1 MKNFI
6 IRTLSG
12 FAFTVLVIGAILYG
26 PIAFAVVFGAI
37 MLIAVNEFLNITVLP
52 AKGRSIS
59 VAKVFTMV
67 AAAMLFANM
76 MCVTAYGMDPLN
88 LLFAVLPIIGIFISN
103 MYVKQYN
110 VHERETVGGEERRIP
125 NGYEM
130 FPFYI
135 TSLVYIALPFSL
147 MPLVL
152 YDKTGIY
159 DGNLLLSMLILLW
172 CTDVGAYLLG
182 STLGQMNNH
191 RLFLSI
197 SPKKSWEGFFGGW
210 VISVLAAVG
219 VFILRFE
226 VDNAYGEGLFYSLYI
241 FLPTAIVLAPL
252 SVVGDLLASL
262 IKRKCGIK
270 DFGNIMPGHGGV
282 MDRFDSVLFI
292 APLLYLIAT
301 NTTHIVNLY
310 FELISLFS

>member
-76 MCVTAYGMDPLN
+76 MCVTAYGMDPLY

-110 VHERETVGGEERRIP
+110 VHERETVGGEERRVP

-197 SPKKSWEGFFGGW
+197 SPKKSWEGFFGGL
-210 VISVLAAVG
+210 ILAVAG
-219 VFILRFE
+219 
-226 VDNAYGEGLFYSLYI
+226 
-241 FLPTAIVLAPL
+241 AIVLRTIGLLDL
-252 SVVGDLLASL
+252 SMIDAIVVGVIICVFGVVGDLVESQL
-262 IKRKCGIK
+262 KRNFGVK
-270 DFGNIMPGHGGV
+270 DSGSIMPGHGG
-282 MDRFDSVLFI
+282 MLDRFDG
-292 APLLYLIAT
+292 ALLAFPVAIVYLIFFAA
-301 NTTHIVNLY
+301 
-310 FELISLFS
+310 